1 MIKINQDDL
10 QDPVVGWFCECE
22 TGAHTVGCC
31 AHVVTMIWYLG
42 KGKHSQYKSKSDTFS
57 TRVIKDATVVP
68 QTDSELELD
77 D

>member
-1 MIKINQDDL
+1 M
-10 QDPVVGWFCECE
+10 
-22 TGAHTVGCC
+22 
-31 AHVVTMIWYLG
+31 G

-57 TRVIKDATVVP
+57 TKVKDGAVVP